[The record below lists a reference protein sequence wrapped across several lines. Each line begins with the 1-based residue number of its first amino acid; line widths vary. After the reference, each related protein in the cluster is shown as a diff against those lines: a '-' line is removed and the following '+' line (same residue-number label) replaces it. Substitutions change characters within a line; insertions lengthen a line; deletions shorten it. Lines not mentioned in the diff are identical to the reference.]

1 MITYHSGYENTAHL
15 YDLFDCKENI
25 EFFYHYARQAGE
37 ILDIGAG
44 TGRVAIPLAE
54 RGVNV
59 FCVEPSP
66 AMRHEFEKKLARR
79 PELSERITLVD
90 GVASSFRFERKFPAA
105 FLSGSFDHFLNDEQ
119 RLASLNNIADHLE
132 IGGKLIFDVFL
143 GLLEARPCS
152 PGGTIKVGSF
162 EYHRYIGRKCL
173 ADNTQQTHLVFETYQ
188 EDKLLER
195 VEEDS
200 LVGIISWENIL
211 RLLGKAGFRVNRAF
225 SNYDFT
231 PYQEPSPLLI
241 VEARKT
247 VTS

>member
-1 MITYHSGYENTAHL
+1 MITYNSGYENAAHL

-44 TGRVAIPLAE
+44 TGRIAIPLAE

-79 PELSERITLVD
+79 PELRERIELVD
-90 GVASSFRFERKFPAA
+90 ADASSFHFERKFRAA

-119 RLASLNNIADHLE
+119 RLASLKNIGDHLE
-132 IGGKLIFDVFL
+132 IGGQLIFDVYL

-152 PGGTIKVGSF
+152 PGGTVKEGDF
-162 EYHRYIGRKCL
+162 EYHRYISRKRL
-173 ADNTQQTHLVFETYQ
+173 ANNTQQTHLVFETYQ
-188 EDKLLER
+188 EGKLLEK

-200 LVGIISWENIL
+200 LVGIICWENIL
-211 RLLGKAGFRVNRAF
+211 HLLGKAGYRVNRAF

-231 PYQEPSPLLI
+231 PYEEPSPLLI

-247 VTS
+247 AVT